1 MIERLRLENFKGI
14 VRGEIELAPLTI
26 LLGANNSGKTTILEA
41 LFLAPNPFRKVP
53 FIVGGGDKAINVI
66 GELHKTLESSGFLF
80 LLYNYTSK
88 EAKIE
93 CKTEKDEHIL
103 KLIREDDQ
111 IKTICAPKSEE
122 KGVIGSL
129 STRDGSIFNYYA
141 YTTTAGSINRT
152 TGVDCPLMDN
162 TLLLN
167 PSLMVYAFNY
177 LRMNWGSIVNL
188 GICRNAAKDASKF
201 SNEGY
206 LDLTMEPFIGGTLS
220 INVYR
225 EDGSRRRLGDLG
237 NGIQNYIISKI
248 LYEITQ
254 PEVLLWDDVEAHFN
268 PRILLDLSMWFLDL
282 IERGRQVVLA
292 SHSLEAVEIIARQS
306 EDKAKIYLT
315 SIIDGRL
322 KVREITLDEVEELR
336 MAGIDVRTMEAL
348 LI

>member
-14 VRGEIELAPLTI
+14 VQGEIELAPLTI

-53 FIVGGGDKAINVI
+53 FIVRGGDKAINVI

-93 CKTEKDEHIL
+93 CKTEKDERIL
-103 KLIREDDQ
+103 KFTKEDDR
-111 IKTICAPKSEE
+111 IKTICARKSEVE
-122 KGVIGSL
+122 GVIGSI
-129 STRDGSIFNYYA
+129 STRDGSILNY
-141 YTTTAGSINRT
+141 S
-152 TGVDCPLMDN
+152 VDYPLMDN

-167 PSLMVYAFNY
+167 PSLMVHAFDY
-177 LRMNWGSIVNL
+177 LKMNWGSIVNL

-201 SNEGY
+201 SNERY
-206 LDLTMEPFIGGTLS
+206 LDLTMEPFIGGVLS

-225 EDGSRRRLGDLG
+225 EDGSRKRLGDLG